1 MLTYV
6 RLKIQIKKKGKKDS
20 RNGEVPFAMPLM
32 CVQRRRHVERPWV
45 GRTVTS
51 MLLSTALL
59 YLLHERQNVGHL
71 WLQ

>member
-1 MLTYV
+1 MKHVNLYKT
-6 RLKIQIKKKGKKDS
+6 KNTNKKKGKKDS

-32 CVQRRRHVERPWV
+32 CVQRRSHVERPWV

-59 YLLHERQNVGHL
+59 
-71 WLQ
+71 